1 MPPLFLLNNTLMLY
15 QTPSD
20 ALLRLVP
27 GFQEWGFA
35 ETHTESNNAC
45 QYDKVWPFFSKEF
58 LVGVT
63 LKFRHSHQ
71 SQISATGKQRSQI
84 TLFTAA
90 LFASRGEV
98 Y

>member
-1 MPPLFLLNNTLMLY
+1 MLY

-45 QYDKVWPFFSKEF
+45 QYDKV
-58 LVGVT
+58 
-63 LKFRHSHQ
+63 
-71 SQISATGKQRSQI
+71 
-84 TLFTAA
+84 
-90 LFASRGEV
+90 
-98 Y
+98 